1 MMTNHYRNNRSKRE
15 KFIQEHLGG
24 DGKMVDG
31 FIVDKGHSNGLE
43 VHSVTEHGI
52 ILIHNLKSGKL
63 ITKLLARENRT
74 ITWLADEMTKIS
86 NKKYT
91 LKSISDKLARK
102 TLQYEE
108 FILILKILNY
118 EIKFEKIKEM

>member
-1 MMTNHYRNNRSKRE
+1 MEVLVAVRE
-15 KFIQEHLGG
+15 DVKQ
-24 DGKMVDG
+24 
-31 FIVDKGHSNGLE
+31 
-43 VHSVTEHGI
+43 
-52 ILIHNLKSGKL
+52 
-63 ITKLLARENRT
+63 LLARENRT
-74 ITWLADEMTKIS
+74 ITWLAEEMTKLS

-118 EIKFEKIKEM
+118 KMKFEKIKEI

>member
-1 MMTNHYRNNRSKRE
+1 MEVLVAVRE
-15 KFIQEHLGG
+15 DVKQ
-24 DGKMVDG
+24 
-31 FIVDKGHSNGLE
+31 
-43 VHSVTEHGI
+43 
-52 ILIHNLKSGKL
+52 
-63 ITKLLARENRT
+63 LLARENRT
-74 ITWLADEMTKIS
+74 ITWLAEEMTKLS

-118 EIKFEKIKEM
+118 EMKFEKIKEI

>member
-1 MMTNHYRNNRSKRE
+1 MEVLVAVRE
-15 KFIQEHLGG
+15 DVKQ
-24 DGKMVDG
+24 
-31 FIVDKGHSNGLE
+31 
-43 VHSVTEHGI
+43 
-52 ILIHNLKSGKL
+52 
-63 ITKLLARENRT
+63 LLARENRT
-74 ITWLADEMTKIS
+74 ITWLAEEMTKLS

-118 EIKFEKIKEM
+118 EMKFKKIKEI

>member
-1 MMTNHYRNNRSKRE
+1 MEVLVAVRE
-15 KFIQEHLGG
+15 DVKQ
-24 DGKMVDG
+24 
-31 FIVDKGHSNGLE
+31 
-43 VHSVTEHGI
+43 
-52 ILIHNLKSGKL
+52 
-63 ITKLLARENRT
+63 LLARENRT
-74 ITWLADEMTKIS
+74 MTWLAEEMTKLS

-118 EIKFEKIKEM
+118 EMKFEKIKEI